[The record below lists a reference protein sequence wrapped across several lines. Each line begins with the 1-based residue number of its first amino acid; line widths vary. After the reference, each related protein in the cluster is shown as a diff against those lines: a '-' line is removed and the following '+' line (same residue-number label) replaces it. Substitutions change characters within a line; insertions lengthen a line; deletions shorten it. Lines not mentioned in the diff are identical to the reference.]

1 MYKIIKCHFF
11 LFILIII
18 INNNF
23 IQCLYKSILNKKSKK
38 INLRNLQKSN
48 KFLHNEIIDAENNKL
63 INNYLSTKYLFWNK
77 GFHGQKIKIGILD
90 SGINKIIAKCKNIIK
105 IKNFSEE
112 DEINDTEGHG
122 TYLSSIICG
131 EKYGIS
137 KESEIYI
144 YKIFTGNGT
153 TKKSWLI
160 NALTEAIFIDK
171 CKIINLSF
179 GGINYND
186 KKIIEL
192 IDIAS
197 NNNILIT
204 ASSGNE
210 GPSYGTISFPGVLP
224 NVLTIGSLS
233 KEVFSVYKYSSR
245 GPAMIDKETLITKP
259 NTYAPGEEIVGL
271 SFDNK
276 KKYKKYSNISPIKI
290 FKNGSSIATA
300 IVTGFI
306 ALALSMKDDEEYL
319 NKWNIAYLMNI
330 IKQTNIF
337 LPELNNEYERFSGL
351 FNPQGLLGYLLNEKD
366 KNRAFVY
373 FYNYDY
379 SFNQNNKNKKNNNLK
394 KEKSPKLNY
403 PEEVL
408 YSTKEEKKIN
418 LLLLNE
424 LDNKKYDDIVFPFYI
439 KEIQVLYGLNN
450 DEEDVNKDYIKKSS
464 INDNCVKFELISPN
478 KTQKIS
484 RVMLLKL
491 KIIPENNNK
500 CNYYKGNIELRFII
514 VDQSQKQ
521 FLNFFYSY
529 HFIPKPLKLNRILF
543 DRGHNLIYPY
553 DENII
558 KDNLLSESF
567 DYDWTYESIYTNFKG
582 LNDYLLKNLNS
593 LSGLD
598 DDYYI
603 EETTKDLNLINLN
616 LYSVLIII
624 DSEKNFTD
632 DEIKAMQNALENYDL
647 GILIISEWNNEL
659 IKSKINNINFK
670 KNNNEKNQ
678 FLTESNLFTN
688 NSSGTEAIIYDGC
701 NVSNLNKFLL
711 KYNIALSQNT
721 ISGNV
726 YLANKLIEINSGTS
740 ISLFPKGGLIFGGYF
755 DNDEQFLLDSED
767 ISINQDKN
775 QFNNEKKEK
784 NEKNKMKKDK
794 LYRAILGILDNSF
807 TEKDNFGRLAIFT
820 DSYCLDDY
828 QYKKNIKSQNCFW
841 LIKNLIQFLIHGNY
855 IINDLNLQSKKRL
868 KKNYYNN
875 EPIYFEENNKTG
887 NNINILSM
895 NNVNKDFTDEIPNL
909 FELELRKQI
918 NFPSN
923 KDMLGIIKGI
933 LIVFGSIF
941 FVLLIMLYIINI
953 KEEKYRQMRY
963 NAIKTLEEIIPLSMR
978 INDKKYNIKFANFIS
993 SDEYFYFYDSK

>member
-1 MYKIIKCHFF
+1 MYKKIKCEI
-11 LFILIII
+11 FIFIFI
-18 INNNF
+18 INYYY
-23 IQCLYKSILNKKSKK
+23 IQCLNESSFIKKGK
-38 INLRNLQKSN
+38 IKNNIKLNLRQLQKSK
-48 KFLHNEIIDAENNKL
+48 KFLHNDILDAENNKL
-63 INNYLSTKYLFWNK
+63 INNYLSTKYLYWNK
-77 GFHGQKIKIGILD
+77 GFNGQKIKIGILD
-90 SGINKIIAKCKNIIK
+90 SGINNNISKCKNIIK

-112 DEINDTEGHG
+112 EEINDTEGHG
-122 TYLSSIICG
+122 SYLSSIICG
-131 EKYGIS
+131 EKYGLS
-137 KESEIYI
+137 KESNIYI

-160 NALTEAIFIDK
+160 KALSEAIFIDK

-186 KKIIEL
+186 NKIIEL
-192 IDIAS
+192 INIAS
-197 NNNILIT
+197 NNNILIIS
-204 ASSGNE
+204 SSGNE

-233 KEVFSVYKYSSR
+233 KEIFSVYKYSSR
-245 GPAMIDKETLITKP
+245 GPAMIDKETLIAKP
-259 NTYAPGEEIVGL
+259 NVYAPGEEIIGL

-276 KKYKKYSNISPIKI
+276 IKSKKNLSPIKI

-306 ALALSMKDDEEYL
+306 GLALSIKDDENYL
-319 NKWNIAYLMNI
+319 NKWNIAYLMNV
-330 IKQTNIF
+330 IKKTNIF

-351 FNPQGLLGYLLNEKD
+351 FNPQGLLGYLLNEKET
-366 KNRAFVY
+366 NRALVY

-379 SFNQNNKNKKNNNLK
+379 SFNQNKNIKKNKNLKNLK
-394 KEKSPKLNY
+394 NPKLNY

-408 YSTKEEKKIN
+408 YSTKQEKEIS

-424 LDNKKYDDIVFPFYI
+424 LDSEKYDDIVFPFYI
-439 KEIQVLYGLNN
+439 KEIQILYSENK
-450 DEEDVNKDYIKKSS
+450 EDINKDYIKKSFL
-464 INDNCVKFELISPN
+464 NDNCVKFELISPN
-478 KTQKIS
+478 KTHNIT
-484 RVMLLKL
+484 RVMPLKL
-491 KIIPENNNK
+491 KISPENENK
-500 CNYYKGNIELRFII
+500 CNFYKGDIELRFII

-521 FLNFFYSY
+521 ILNFFYSY

-553 DENII
+553 DKNIM
-558 KDNLLSESF
+558 KDSLLSESF

-603 EETTKDLNLINLN
+603 EETTKNLNSINLN

-624 DSEKNFTD
+624 DAEKKFTD
-632 DEIKAMQNALENYDL
+632 EEIKAMQNALENNDL

-659 IKSKINNINFK
+659 IKNKINNINLK
-670 KNNNEKNQ
+670 KNNEKMEYLN
-678 FLTESNLFTN
+678 ESNITN
-688 NSSGTEAIIYDGC
+688 YSSGKVFFDGS

-726 YLANKLIEINSGTS
+726 YLMNKLIEINSGTS
-740 ISLFPKGGLIFGGYF
+740 ISLFPKGGLIFGSYF
-755 DNDEQFLLDSED
+755 DNDESFLLDPEG
-767 ISINQDKN
+767 ISMTQNKN
-775 QFNNEKKEK
+775 NSNNEKNAK
-784 NEKNKMKKDK
+784 NVKTKDK
-794 LYRAILGILDNSF
+794 LYRAILGVLDNSF
-807 TEKDNFGRLAIFT
+807 TEKENFGRLAIFT

-828 QYKKNIKSQNCFW
+828 QYKRNIKSKNCFW
-841 LIKNLIQFLIHGNY
+841 LIKNLIQFLIHGTY
-855 IINDLNLQSKKRL
+855 IINDLNLQSKNRL

-875 EPIYFEENNKTG
+875 EPIYFEGKNKTNDSIKLFYI
-887 NNINILSM
+887 NNE
-895 NNVNKDFTDEIPNL
+895 NKEFTDEIPNL
-909 FELELRKQI
+909 FEVELGKQI
-918 NFPSN
+918 KFPSN
-923 KDMLGIIKGI
+923 KDMLGVIKGI

-953 KEEKYRQMRY
+953 KEEKNRQMRY
-963 NAIKTLEEIIPLSMR
+963 NAIKTLEEIVPLSMR

-993 SDEYFYFYDSK
+993 SDEYFYFYDSQQ

>member
-1 MYKIIKCHFF
+1 MNKNIKYQIF
-11 LFILIII
+11 LFIFIF
-18 INNNF
+18 NNNY
-23 IQCLYKSILNKKSKK
+23 IQSFYKSSFYKKYKITKNNKLN
-38 INLRNLQKSN
+38 IRQLQKSN
-48 KFLHNEIIDAENNKL
+48 KFLHNDILDAENNKL

-77 GFHGQKIKIGILD
+77 GYNGQKIRIGILD
-90 SGINKIIAKCKNIIK
+90 SGINNNISKCKNINK
-105 IKNFSEE
+105 IKNFSDEE
-112 DEINDTEGHG
+112 EISDTEGHG

-137 KESEIYI
+137 KESDIFI
-144 YKIFTGNGT
+144 YKIFTGTGI
-153 TKKSWLI
+153 TKKIWII

-186 KKIIEL
+186 EKIIEL
-192 IDIAS
+192 INIAS
-197 NNNILIT
+197 NENILIT

-233 KEVFSVYKYSSR
+233 KEIFSIYKYSSR
-245 GPAMIDKETLITKP
+245 GPAMLDKNTLIPKP
-259 NTYAPGEEIVGL
+259 NTYAPGEDIIGL

-276 KKYKKYSNISPIKI
+276 IKNKSNKNINAIKI

-306 ALALSMKDDEEYL
+306 ALALSIKDNDDFI
-319 NKWNIAYLMNI
+319 NKWNIAYLINI
-330 IKQTNIF
+330 IQKTNIF

-351 FNPQGLLGYLLNEKD
+351 FNPQGLLGIILNENEINKGY
-366 KNRAFVY
+366 VY
-373 FYNYDY
+373 FFNYDY
-379 SFNQNNKNKKNNNLK
+379 SFNPNKNKNNKNLKNDKKPN
-394 KEKSPKLNY
+394 LNY

-408 YSTKEEKKIN
+408 YSTKQEKEIS

-424 LDNKKYDDIVFPFYI
+424 LNNTKYDDIVFPFYI
-439 KEIQVLYGLNN
+439 KEIQILYDDKNE
-450 DEEDVNKDYIKKSS
+450 DEDINKNYLKKAS

-478 KTQKIS
+478 NTYQIS

-491 KIIPENNNK
+491 KILPESNNK
-500 CNYYKGNIELRFII
+500 CNYYKGDIKLRFII
-514 VDQSQKQ
+514 VDQSHKQ
-521 FLNFFYSY
+521 MLNFFYSY

-553 DENII
+553 DKNIM
-558 KDNLLSESF
+558 KDSLLSESL
-567 DYDWTYESIYTNFKG
+567 DYDWTYESIQTNFKG
-582 LNDYLLKNLNS
+582 LNDYLIKNLNS

-603 EETTKDLNLINLN
+603 EETTKNLNLINLS

-624 DSEKNFTD
+624 DAENNFTD
-632 DEIKAMQNALENYDL
+632 DEIIAMQNSLENNDL

-659 IKSKINNINFK
+659 IKNKINNLNLKKYNKDIINSLSEA
-670 KNNNEKNQ
+670 NENI
-678 FLTESNLFTN
+678 L
-688 NSSGTEAIIYDGC
+688 YDGS

-726 YLANKLIEINSGTS
+726 YLTNKLIEINSGTS
-740 ISLFPKGGLIFGGYF
+740 ISLFPKGGLLFGGYF
-755 DNDEQFLLDSED
+755 DNDELFLIDPGD
-767 ISINQDKN
+767 ISMNQIKQNNNTKN
-775 QFNNEKKEK
+775 LNKSNN
-784 NEKNKMKKDK
+784 NNDK
-794 LYRAILGILDNSF
+794 LFRAILGIIDNSF
-807 TEKDNFGRLAIFT
+807 MEKENFGRIAIFT

-828 QYKKNIKSQNCFW
+828 QYKKNIKSKNCFW
-841 LIKNLIQFLIHGNY
+841 LIKNLIQFLIHGTY

-868 KKNYYNN
+868 TKNYYNN
-875 EPIYFEENNKTG
+875 EPIYYEGKKKTNYSIKLFEINNENKEY
-887 NNINILSM
+887 
-895 NNVNKDFTDEIPNL
+895 TDEIPNL
-909 FELELRKQI
+909 FEVELSKQI

-923 KDMLGIIKGI
+923 KDILGIIKGI
-933 LIVFGSIF
+933 LIIFGSIF

-953 KEEKYRQMRY
+953 KEERNRQMRY
-963 NAIKTLEEIIPLSMR
+963 NAIKTLEEIVPLSMR
-978 INDKKYNIKFANFIS
+978 INDKKYKIKFANFIS
-993 SDEYFYFYDSK
+993 SDDYFYFYDSQQ

>member
-1 MYKIIKCHFF
+1 MYKKIKCQIF
-11 LFILIII
+11 LYIFI
-18 INNNF
+18 ININY
-23 IQCLYKSILNKKSKK
+23 IQCLNKSSLIQKAKIKNKT
-38 INLRNLQKSN
+38 NLYIRQLQKSH
-48 KFLHNEIIDAENNKL
+48 KFLHNDILDAENNKL

-77 GFHGQKIKIGILD
+77 GYNGQKIKIGILD
-90 SGINKIIAKCKNIIK
+90 SGINNNISKCKNIIK
-105 IKNFSEE
+105 IKNFSDEKEE
-112 DEINDTEGHG
+112 HDTEGHG

-131 EKYGIS
+131 EKYGLS
-137 KESEIYI
+137 KESDIYI
-144 YKIFTGNGT
+144 YKIFTGSGT

-160 NALTEAIFIDK
+160 NALNEAIFIDE

-186 KKIIEL
+186 NKIIEL
-192 IDIAS
+192 INIAS
-197 NNNILIT
+197 NKNILIT

-233 KEVFSVYKYSSR
+233 KEIFSVYKYSSR

-276 KKYKKYSNISPIKI
+276 IKDKKYSPIKI

-306 ALALSMKDDEEYL
+306 SLALSINTDEKYL
-319 NKWNIAYLMNI
+319 NKWNIAYLINVI
-330 IKQTNIF
+330 QKTNIF

-351 FNPQGLLGYLLNEKD
+351 FNPQGLLGYLLNANEINK
-366 KNRAFVY
+366 AQVY

-379 SFNQNNKNKKNNNLK
+379 SFNQNSKNSKNLK
-394 KEKSPKLNY
+394 NENNPKLNH

-408 YSTKEEKKIN
+408 YSTKQEKEIS

-424 LDNKKYDDIVFPFYI
+424 LDNKKYDDMIFPFYI
-439 KEIQVLYGLNN
+439 KEIQILY
-450 DEEDVNKDYIKKSS
+450 EKNKSKQDINKEYIKKTS
-464 INDNCVKFELISPN
+464 INDNCIKFKLLSPDKN
-478 KTQKIS
+478 HKIT

-491 KIIPENNNK
+491 KIIPENNNI
-500 CNYYKGNIELRFII
+500 CNYYKGDIELRFII

-521 FLNFFYSY
+521 ILNFFYSY

-553 DENII
+553 DDNIM
-558 KDNLLSESF
+558 KDSLLSETF
-567 DYDWTYESIYTNFKG
+567 DYDWTYESISTNFKG

-603 EETTKDLNLINLN
+603 EETTKKLNLINLN

-624 DSEKNFTD
+624 DAEKNFTD
-632 DEIKAMQNALENYDL
+632 DEINAMQNALENNDL

-659 IKSKINNINFK
+659 IKNKINNINK
-670 KNNNEKNQ
+670 KKYINSNNNTNISKIYSLNETYN
-678 FLTESNLFTN
+678 TSNNISNKTMF
-688 NSSGTEAIIYDGC
+688 DGS

-726 YLANKLIEINSGTS
+726 YFMNRIIEINSGTS

-755 DNDEQFLLDSED
+755 DNDEFFLLDSED
-767 ISINQDKN
+767 ISMNQENKGKKIINY
-775 QFNNEKKEK
+775 NN
-784 NEKNKMKKDK
+784 NNIKKDK
-794 LYRAILGILDNSF
+794 LYRAILGVIDN
-807 TEKDNFGRLAIFT
+807 TYMEKENFGRLAIFT

-828 QYKKNIKSQNCFW
+828 QYKKNMKSKNCFW
-841 LIKNLIQFLIHGNY
+841 LIKNLIQFLIHGSY

-868 KKNYYNN
+868 NKNYYNN
-875 EPIYFEENNKTG
+875 EPIYYEDKKTKKNNL
-887 NNINILSM
+887 NIKYKE
-895 NNVNKDFTDEIPNL
+895 KDFTDEIPNL
-909 FELELRKQI
+909 FELELKNQI

-923 KDMLGIIKGI
+923 KDMLSIIKGI

-941 FVLLIMLYIINI
+941 FVLLIMLYIINV
-953 KEEKYRQMRY
+953 KEERNRQMRY
-963 NAIKTLEEIIPLSMR
+963 NAIKTLEEIVPLSMR

-993 SDEYFYFYDSK
+993 SDEYFYFYDSMQ

>member
-1 MYKIIKCHFF
+1 MYKKIKCQIF
-11 LFILIII
+11 LYIFI
-18 INNNF
+18 ININY
-23 IQCLYKSILNKKSKK
+23 IQCLNKSSLIQKAKIKNKT
-38 INLRNLQKSN
+38 NLYIRQLQKSH
-48 KFLHNEIIDAENNKL
+48 KFLHNDILDAENNKL

-77 GFHGQKIKIGILD
+77 GYNGQKIKIGILD
-90 SGINKIIAKCKNIIK
+90 SGINNNISKCKNIIK
-105 IKNFSEE
+105 IKNFSDEKEE
-112 DEINDTEGHG
+112 HDTEGHG

-131 EKYGIS
+131 EKYGLS
-137 KESEIYI
+137 KESDIYI
-144 YKIFTGNGT
+144 YKIFTGSGT

-160 NALTEAIFIDK
+160 NALNEAIFIDE

-186 KKIIEL
+186 NKIIEL
-192 IDIAS
+192 INIAS
-197 NNNILIT
+197 NKNILIT

-233 KEVFSVYKYSSR
+233 KEIFSVYKYSSR

-276 KKYKKYSNISPIKI
+276 IKDKKYSPIKI

-306 ALALSMKDDEEYL
+306 SLALSINTDEKYL
-319 NKWNIAYLMNI
+319 NKWNIAYLINVI
-330 IKQTNIF
+330 QKTNIF

-351 FNPQGLLGYLLNEKD
+351 FNPQGLLGYLLNANEINK
-366 KNRAFVY
+366 AQVY

-379 SFNQNNKNKKNNNLK
+379 SFNQNSKKSKNLK
-394 KEKSPKLNY
+394 NENNPKLNH

-408 YSTKEEKKIN
+408 YSTKQEKEIS

-424 LDNKKYDDIVFPFYI
+424 LDNNKYDDMIFPFYI
-439 KEIQVLYGLNN
+439 KEIQILYGK
-450 DEEDVNKDYIKKSS
+450 NKSKQDINKEYIKKTS
-464 INDNCVKFELISPN
+464 INDNCIKFKLLSPDKN
-478 KTQKIS
+478 HKIT

-491 KIIPENNNK
+491 KIIPENNNI
-500 CNYYKGNIELRFII
+500 CNYYKGDIELRFII

-521 FLNFFYSY
+521 ILNFFYSY

-553 DENII
+553 DDNIM
-558 KDNLLSESF
+558 KDSLLSETF
-567 DYDWTYESIYTNFKG
+567 DYDWTYESISTNFKG
-582 LNDYLLKNLNS
+582 INDYLLKNLNT

-603 EETTKDLNLINLN
+603 EETTKKLNLINLN

-624 DSEKNFTD
+624 DAEKNFTD
-632 DEIKAMQNALENYDL
+632 DEINAMQNALENNDL

-659 IKSKINNINFK
+659 IKNKINNINK
-670 KNNNEKNQ
+670 KKYIKSNNNTNISKIYSLNETYN
-678 FLTESNLFTN
+678 TRNNISNKTMF
-688 NSSGTEAIIYDGC
+688 DGS

-726 YLANKLIEINSGTS
+726 YFMNRIIEINSGTS

-755 DNDEQFLLDSED
+755 DNDEFFLLDSED
-767 ISINQDKN
+767 ISMNQENKGKKIINY
-775 QFNNEKKEK
+775 NN
-784 NEKNKMKKDK
+784 NNIKKDK
-794 LYRAILGILDNSF
+794 LYRAILGVIDN
-807 TEKDNFGRLAIFT
+807 TYIEKENFGRLAIFT

-828 QYKKNIKSQNCFW
+828 QYKKNIKSKNCFW
-841 LIKNLIQFLIHGNY
+841 LIKNLIQFLIHGSY

-868 KKNYYNN
+868 NKNYYNN
-875 EPIYFEENNKTG
+875 EPIYYEDKKTKKNNF
-887 NNINILSM
+887 NIKYKE
-895 NNVNKDFTDEIPNL
+895 KDFTDEIPNL
-909 FELELRKQI
+909 FELELKNQI

-923 KDMLGIIKGI
+923 KDMLSIIKGI

-941 FVLLIMLYIINI
+941 FVLLIMLYIINV
-953 KEEKYRQMRY
+953 KEERNRQMRY
-963 NAIKTLEEIIPLSMR
+963 NAIKTLEEIVPLSMR

-993 SDEYFYFYDSK
+993 SDEYFYFYDSMQ